1 MYFLTLLSISVSDS
15 ERINEVL
22 GGTFVASDAGLYA
35 EISVADI
42 PSTNPLIY
50 IMVYCYFALPAR
62 QNTFHLWFL

>member
-42 PSTNPLIY
+42 PSTNPLI
-50 IMVYCYFALPAR
+50 V
-62 QNTFHLWFL
+62 H